1 MDGTAEEA
9 GKKRDCT
16 EVIEDAHA
24 SLEEKAK
31 KLRIKEAPNQKQ
43 VEPSTTV
50 EDSTLGETPNASPAG
65 KAKAVVKVKE
75 PTTKGKASL
84 DLEAV
89 VKVKEPTTKGKAS
102 LDLEGAFHYVIR
114 MGDCDGNDKEFLTED
129 RSKWVTFRAG
139 HTGDVSSLASFYRES
154 IGDPNCTPDKGA
166 DHEKKVSS
174 VPDDTP
180 LEVWLADGLGGEDA
194 PPSFYALLAEI
205 SSADT
210 PKVSR
215 LGAAAI
221 LTLAWE
227 DSSRVLRVEWMHV
240 VDNEMEFADLLERRL
255 WLRLST
261 LSLLSS
267 CELLVVSKDIL
278 PSKAGD
284 QQQRTN
290 N

>member
-1 MDGTAEEA
+1 MDGTVEEA

-31 KLRIKEAPNQKQ
+31 KLRIKEAPNQNE
-43 VEPSTTV
+43 VEPSTSV
-50 EDSTLGETPNASPAG
+50 EDSLLGVTPNTSPAA
-65 KAKAVVKVKE
+65 KTKAVVKVKE
-75 PTTKGKASL
+75 PVIKGK
-84 DLEAV
+84 V
-89 VKVKEPTTKGKAS
+89 W
-102 LDLEGAFHYVIR
+102 DLEGAFHYVIR
-114 MGDCDGNDKEFLTED
+114 MGDCDGSDKEFLTED

-154 IGDPNCTPDKGA
+154 IVDPNCTTDKGA
-166 DHEKKVSS
+166 DNEKKVSS

-194 PPSFYALLAEI
+194 PPSFFALLADVY
-205 SSADT
+205 SVDT

-227 DSSRVLRVEWMHV
+227 ESSRVLRVEWLHV
-240 VDNEMEFADLLERRL
+240 LDDEMEFANLLERRL

-267 CELLVVSKDIL
+267 CELLVVSKESI
-278 PSKAGD
+278 PSKSGD

-290 N
+290 S

>member
-16 EVIEDAHA
+16 EVVEDAHA

-31 KLRIKEAPNQKQ
+31 KLRIKEAPNQNE
-43 VEPSTTV
+43 VEPSTAV
-50 EDSTLGETPNASPAG
+50 EDSLLGVTPNASPAA
-65 KAKAVVKVKE
+65 KSKAVVKVKE
-75 PTTKGKASL
+75 PVIKGK
-84 DLEAV
+84 V
-89 VKVKEPTTKGKAS
+89 W
-102 LDLEGAFHYVIR
+102 DLEGAFHYVIR
-114 MGDCDGNDKEFLTED
+114 MGDCDGSDKEFLTED
-129 RSKWVTFRAG
+129 QSKWVTFRAG

-154 IGDPNCTPDKGA
+154 IVDPNCTTDKGA

-194 PPSFYALLAEI
+194 PPSFFALLADVY
-205 SSADT
+205 SVNT

-227 DSSRVLRVEWMHV
+227 DSSRVLRVEWLHV
-240 VDNEMEFADLLERRL
+240 LDNEMEFANLLERRL

-267 CELLVVSKDIL
+267 CELLVVSQDNK
-278 PSKAGD
+278 SGD

-290 N
+290 S

>member
-16 EVIEDAHA
+16 EVVEDAHA

-31 KLRIKEAPNQKQ
+31 KLRIKEAPNLNQG
-43 VEPSTTV
+43 EPSTAV
-50 EDSTLGETPNASPAG
+50 EDSLLAETPNASPV
-65 KAKAVVKVKE
+65 AKTKVVVKVKE
-75 PTTKGKASL
+75 PATKGK
-84 DLEAV
+84 V
-89 VKVKEPTTKGKAS
+89 W
-102 LDLEGAFHYVIR
+102 DLEGAFHYVIR
-114 MGDCDGNDKEFLTED
+114 MGDCDGTDKEFLNED
-129 RSKWVTFRAG
+129 QSKWVTFRAG

-154 IGDPNCTPDKGA
+154 IVDPNCTPDKGA

-194 PPSFYALLAEI
+194 PPSFFALLADI
-205 SSADT
+205 YSVDT

-227 DSSRVLRVEWMHV
+227 DSSRVLRIEWMHV
-240 VDNEMEFADLLERRL
+240 NEMEFANLLERRL

-267 CELLVVSKDIL
+267 CELLVASKDNV

-284 QQQRTN
+284 QQQRSN
-290 N
+290 S

>member
-16 EVIEDAHA
+16 EVVEDAHA

-31 KLRIKEAPNQKQ
+31 KLRIKEAPNQNQ
-43 VEPSTTV
+43 VEPSTSAV
-50 EDSTLGETPNASPAG
+50 EDSSLSETPNASPAA
-65 KAKAVVKVKE
+65 KMKAVVKVKE
-75 PTTKGKASL
+75 PATKGK
-84 DLEAV
+84 V
-89 VKVKEPTTKGKAS
+89 W
-102 LDLEGAFHYVIR
+102 DLEGAFHHVIR
-114 MGDCDGNDKEFLTED
+114 MGDCDGTDKEFLTED

-154 IGDPNCTPDKGA
+154 IVDPNSTPDKGA

-194 PPSFYALLAEI
+194 PPSFFALLADIYSE
-205 SSADT
+205 DT

-227 DSSRVLRVEWMHV
+227 DSSRVLRIEWLHV
-240 VDNEMEFADLLERRL
+240 LDNEEIEFANLLERRL

-267 CELLVVSKDIL
+267 CELLVVSKDKV

-284 QQQRTN
+284 QQQRSN
-290 N
+290 S

>member
-1 MDGTAEEA
+1 MDGTLEEA

-16 EVIEDAHA
+16 EVVEDAHA

-31 KLRIKEAPNQKQ
+31 KLRIKEAPNQNQ
-43 VEPSTTV
+43 VEPSTAV
-50 EDSTLGETPNASPAG
+50 EDSLLSETPNPSPAA
-65 KAKAVVKVKE
+65 KIKAVVKVKE
-75 PTTKGKASL
+75 PATKGK
-84 DLEAV
+84 V
-89 VKVKEPTTKGKAS
+89 W
-102 LDLEGAFHYVIR
+102 DLEGAFHYVIR
-114 MGDCDGNDKEFLTED
+114 MGDCDGTDKEFLTED

-154 IGDPNCTPDKGA
+154 IVDPNSTPDKGA

-194 PPSFYALLAEI
+194 PPSFFALLADI
-205 SSADT
+205 YSVDT
-210 PKVSR
+210 PKVSQ

-227 DSSRVLRVEWMHV
+227 DSSRVLRIEWLHV
-240 VDNEMEFADLLERRL
+240 LDNEEMEFANLLERRL

-267 CELLVVSKDIL
+267 CELLVVSKDNVT
-278 PSKAGD
+278 SKAGD
-284 QQQRTN
+284 QQQRN
-290 N
+290 NS

>member
-1 MDGTAEEA
+1 MDGPAEET

-31 KLRIKEAPNQKQ
+31 KLRIKEAPNQNQ
-43 VEPSTTV
+43 VDPSTTV
-50 EDSTLGETPNASPAG
+50 EDSLLGETPNASPAG
-65 KAKAVVKVKE
+65 KTKDVVKVKE
-75 PTTKGKASL
+75 PAAK
-84 DLEAV
+84 
-89 VKVKEPTTKGKAS
+89 VKVLPR
-102 LDLEGAFHYVIR
+102 DLEGALHYVIR
-114 MGDCDGNDKEFLTED
+114 MGDHDKEFLTED
-129 RSKWVTFRAG
+129 KSKWVTFRAG

-154 IGDPNCTPDKGA
+154 IVDPKCTPDKGT

-194 PPSFYALLAEI
+194 PPSFFALLADI
-205 SSADT
+205 SSLDT

-240 VDNEMEFADLLERRL
+240 DNEMEFANLLERRL
-255 WLRLST
+255 WLRLSA

-267 CELLVVSKDIL
+267 CELLVVSKDAI
-278 PSKAGD
+278 PFKAGD
-284 QQQRTN
+284 LQQRTN
-290 N
+290 S